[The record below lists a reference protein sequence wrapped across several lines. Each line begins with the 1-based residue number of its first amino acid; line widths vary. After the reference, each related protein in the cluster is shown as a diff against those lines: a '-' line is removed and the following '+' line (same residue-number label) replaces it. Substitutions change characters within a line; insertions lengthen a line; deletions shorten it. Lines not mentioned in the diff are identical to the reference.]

1 MDRNRQQHN
10 AVRESNDTEITK
22 DEAMD
27 FVNTMFKKS
36 KIEIQDKNQ
45 DDDDGDD
52 TDRGKY

>member
-1 MDRNRQQHN
+1 MDRNRQQQN
-10 AVRESNDTEITK
+10 AIRESNDTEITK

-36 KIEIQDKNQ
+36 KIEIKDNNQ
-45 DDDDGDD
+45 DDDGDD